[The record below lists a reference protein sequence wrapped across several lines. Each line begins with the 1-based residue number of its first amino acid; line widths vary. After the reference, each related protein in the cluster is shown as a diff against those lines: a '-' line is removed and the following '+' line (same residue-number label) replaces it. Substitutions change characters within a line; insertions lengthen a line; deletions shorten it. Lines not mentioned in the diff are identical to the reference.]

1 LRQIEEKAM
10 RQVML
15 VMLTAILAGQ
25 VSASDMA
32 TPGEAKAMSLKA
44 RAAVNE
50 MGRERAF
57 AAFADPNGAFRDRDL
72 YVFCIDMEGVLLS
85 QPIKPELV
93 GKNMFNFN
101 KYGDLLFQDMIA
113 VAKTSE
119 AGWVDYKWPYPGSDE
134 IKPKTSYIA
143 MNDDGFFC
151 GVGAYK

>member
-1 LRQIEEKAM
+1 M
-10 RQVML
+10 RHIAFGMLAVML
-15 VMLTAILAGQ
+15 AGS
-25 VSASDMA
+25 VSASNMG
-32 TPGEAKAMSLKA
+32 TPDEAKEMSLKA

-50 MGRERAF
+50 LGREGAF
-57 AAFADPNGAFRDRDL
+57 AAFSDPKGEFRDRDL

-113 VAKTSE
+113 VAKESKV
-119 AGWVDYKWPYPGSDE
+119 GWVDYRWPYPGTDE
-134 IKPKTSYIA
+134 IRPKTSYIA
-143 MNDDGFFC
+143 TNDYGFFC